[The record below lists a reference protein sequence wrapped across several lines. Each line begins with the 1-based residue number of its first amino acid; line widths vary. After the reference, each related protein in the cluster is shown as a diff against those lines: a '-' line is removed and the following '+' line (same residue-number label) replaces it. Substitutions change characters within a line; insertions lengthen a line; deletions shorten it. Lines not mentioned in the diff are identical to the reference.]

1 MSDAATFSI
10 NMPSIIIN
18 EAKKLNSQDSASNFI
33 FYRKFIEQSSS
44 NIHTHTQN
52 ENIFP
57 SAQLCLVFLCFTSMA
72 HSHACAFYGEDFPG
86 ESENVLPVSGISTE
100 WNRLWIEPY

>member
-1 MSDAATFSI
+1 MSDADTFSI
-10 NMPSIIIN
+10 NMPSIIIH

-44 NIHTHTQN
+44 NTHTQN
-52 ENIFP
+52 ENTFP

-86 ESENVLPVSGISTE
+86 ESENVLPISGISIE
-100 WNRLWIEPY
+100 WNKLWIEPY